1 MIHKPIMRWGLLI
14 GQHLSVLH
22 LALVGER
29 LDKAAHKAGKVLLQ
43 PGGVLGLN
51 DVIAYESGVVANERA
66 RPKRHAHGNFF
77 VWELRR
83 PQMSV

>member
-1 MIHKPIMRWGLLI
+1 VESPDS
-14 GQHLSVLH
+14 QHLSVLH

-66 RPKRHAHGNFF
+66 RPKRDAHGEF
-77 VWELRR
+77 LRVGITQ